1 MTTGTRYEME
11 NELRDRL
18 EDERRMKK
26 QKQQQYE
33 MREYL
38 ARQVAE
44 KREREVVEKKFN
56 DEQAD
61 MWKKDL
67 ENYTVEERTL
77 NDKIKKLNKD
87 NADFLM
93 MQMTEKTKGKGA
105 KMNANEHQ
113 LNRQLLKEINEKRKV
128 FSREGG
134 KRSEF
139 SP

>member
-1 MTTGTRYEME
+1 ME
-11 NELRDRL
+11 NELRDRM

-26 QKQQQYE
+26 QKQQQLE

-67 ENYTVEERTL
+67 DNYTLEERTL
-77 NDKIKKLNKD
+77 TDKIKKLNKD

-93 MQMTEKTKGKGA
+93 MQMNEKNKGKGA
-105 KMNANEHQ
+105 KMNTNEHQ